1 MTMECSICGTTA
13 IYEVK
18 YNGSA
23 LCKKHFMEYVERRV
37 KREIRGQID
46 FSKGKVKISVA
57 ISGGKDSSVTLF
69 LMHKILSERRNLE
82 LTAFTVDE
90 GIEGY
95 RSSGLEK
102 AENLSKTLGIKHEV
116 ISYKENYGYTLDEI
130 MKIDKKT
137 ISCSHC
143 GPMRRQL
150 MNRISE
156 YSGSDYVALGI
167 NLDDYAQSIL
177 MNIAKGDVA
186 RYARMA
192 PHSYTREGLV
202 PRILPLRKIPEKEVV
217 LYAILSGIDFDS
229 SWCPYYSM
237 AQRNSFRDI
246 IEKLEKET
254 PGTKFAIVKFFD
266 ETRPAIRDSYVNENM
281 KLNSCRTC
289 GAPTPSDIC
298 EVCTD
303 LEQIR
308 KIDRNT

>member
-1 MTMECSICGTTA
+1 MECSICGATA
-13 IYEVK
+13 VYEVK

-23 LCKKHFMEYVERRV
+23 LCKSHFIAYVEKRV
-37 KREIRGQID
+37 KREIREQ
-46 FSKGKVKISVA
+46 VKFDNKKTRISVA
-57 ISGGKDSSVTLF
+57 ISGGKDSSATLY
-69 LMHKILSERRNLE
+69 LLHKILSERRNLE
-82 LTAFTVDE
+82 ITAFTVDE

-95 RSSGLEK
+95 RSTGLEK
-102 AENLSKTLGIKHEV
+102 AKKLCENLGIEHNV
-116 ISYKENYGYTLDEI
+116 ISYKENYGYSLDEI

-156 YSGSDYVALGI
+156 YTESDYVALGI

-177 MNIAKGDVA
+177 MNVAKGDVA

-217 LYAILSGIDFDS
+217 LYAILNGIDFDS

-266 ETRPAIRDSYVNENM
+266 ETRKSIKEHYINENI
-281 KLNSCRTC
+281 KLNSCKIC
-289 GAPTPSDIC
+289 GAPTPGEIC
-298 EVCTD
+298 EVCSD
-303 LEQIR
+303 LEHI
-308 KIDRNT
+308 KEIDTET

>member
-1 MTMECSICGTTA
+1 MKCSICGATA
-13 IYEVK
+13 VYEVK

-23 LCKKHFMEYVERRV
+23 LCKNHFIEYVEKRV
-37 KREIRGQID
+37 KREIRNQVD
-46 FSKGKVKISVA
+46 FNKKNVKISVA
-57 ISGGKDSSVTLF
+57 ISGGKDSSATLF
-69 LMHKILSERRNLE
+69 LLHRILSERRNLE

-95 RSSGLEK
+95 RNTGLDK
-102 AENLSKTLGIKHEV
+102 AEKLCKSLGIKHDI

-150 MNRISE
+150 MNKISE
-156 YSGSDYVALGI
+156 YTGSDYVALGI

-177 MNIAKGDVA
+177 MNVAKGDVA

-192 PHSYTREGLV
+192 PHTYTREGLV

-217 LYAILSGIDFDS
+217 LYAILNGIDFDS

-237 AQRNSFRDI
+237 AQRNTFREI
-246 IEKLEKET
+246 IERLEKET

-266 ETRPAIRDSYVNENM
+266 ETRKAIKDNYDQENTV
-281 KLNSCRTC
+281 LNRCKIC
-289 GAPTPSDIC
+289 GAPTPGEIC
-298 EVCTD
+298 EVCMD
-303 LEQIR
+303 MEQIK
-308 KIDRNT
+308 KIEEET